1 MFEYTIQLSYSEKAI
16 LNEALSQGEL
26 GSYLEKNNEEEKAMQ
41 SYKKAIEFLEKN
53 IKVLSIEKQ
62 TIFQTMI
69 DSYKERVSVIQNFQ
83 KRKSF
88 SSIDDTFLYTHKSI
102 LTKPTNLRHEYNE
115 NLENNNLEK
124 KKNEKKSK
132 NNKSKTEDINF
143 FVNFKLKQKNEKDQS
158 NKQKEKVCSIE
169 DALNILNELE
179 KIELLL
185 QIIEKTMTTGGP
197 LTKNLYVPSYIW
209 QIEINDLVIEEMEKI
224 KMKYFKVI
232 SDEISI
238 ILHDEN
244 NLHKIKKELMILM
257 SNLINLYKEEKFQSI
272 LNVSKSKKTVFEN
285 YKDIIKKNFNKLN
298 LYITSGAKKNN
309 YFEVA
314 LSVVQKAKKL
324 VEILKKI
331 QKTSGENDEA
341 LNKNCTFF
349 YLFFKNALMK
359 IFITDLELR
368 LNQYLVLIRKNVL
381 EK

>member
-53 IKVLSIEKQ
+53 IKVLSMEKQ
-62 TIFQTMI
+62 SIFQTMI

-102 LTKPTNLRHEYNE
+102 LTKPTNLKNEYTE
-115 NLENNNLEK
+115 SLENNHLEK
-124 KKNEKKSK
+124 KKNEKKTTK
-132 NNKSKTEDINF
+132 NNKNKAEDINF
-143 FVNFKLKQKNEKDQS
+143 FVNLRLKQKNEKDPLT
-158 NKQKEKVCSIE
+158 KQKVCSIE

-224 KMKYFKVI
+224 KMKYFKII

-238 ILHDEN
+238 LLYDEN
-244 NLHKIKKELMILM
+244 NLHKIKKELMFLM
-257 SNLINLYKEEKFQSI
+257 STLINLYKEEKFQSV

-298 LYITSGAKKNN
+298 LYITSGSKKNN
-309 YFEVA
+309 YFEIA
-314 LSVVQKAKKL
+314 LSVVQNAKKL
-324 VEILKKI
+324 VEILRKI
-331 QKTSGENDEA
+331 QKNSADNDET
-341 LNKNCTFF
+341 LRKNCTFF

-368 LNQYLVLIRKNVL
+368 LNQYLVLIRKNIL